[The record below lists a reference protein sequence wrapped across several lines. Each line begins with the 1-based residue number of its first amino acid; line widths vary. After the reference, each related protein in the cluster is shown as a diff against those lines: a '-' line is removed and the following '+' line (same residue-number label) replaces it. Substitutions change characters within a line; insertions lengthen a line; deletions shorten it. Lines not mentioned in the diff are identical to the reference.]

1 MARPKPTSTDI
12 ELRALDLFERLS
24 AYPGHARFRA
34 RLLAREPTQVLA
46 RLARIEAGH
55 AARAVMPTEA
65 IDTRA
70 GSSVEAPG
78 RIGPFRLTARIG
90 QGGMGDVWRGER
102 DDGLFEQTVAIKLIR
117 AHLGDE
123 ARRAF
128 DAERRIL
135 ARLDHPDIV
144 RLTDGGVTPEGLPYL
159 IMDFVNGAPFD
170 EAVAPLALASRV
182 AVFQQAARAV
192 QFAHGRL
199 VAHADLKPFNILVD
213 SDGRVRLL
221 DFGVAGLL
229 TGERDAAA
237 VAGAMTR
244 EFASPQRLAGAEPSI
259 ADDVFA
265 LGRILIGVIAGGA
278 DGDLSAIAA
287 QATAADEADRYGT
300 VAALLADLD
309 RWRTG
314 KPVLARGDTFPYRAG
329 KFIKRNKVGVAASTL
344 AVLALLVATG
354 AATLASI
361 RAERARAE
369 ATARFDDARGA
380 ARYLLFTLMDRLE
393 ARPRTLALRGEVAD
407 VAQHYLDRLSRGPGA
422 PDAVRLEAARGLIRL
437 AQVRGVP
444 GYRNLADPAAARGNL
459 DRALA
464 VLGDD
469 GEATAPELK
478 VTALI
483 YRSRIESAAD
493 HAADRALAT
502 LARADAIAAADA
514 RISATVRGELLSEHA
529 AARRW
534 KNDFSGVIPK
544 ARAALAILPVS
555 NDLDGLLERCKAMD
569 LLAEGLFYAVG
580 AKASLQPYRDTVT
593 LLEST
598 TRLYPNSPLAALR
611 LAHARWAL
619 GSTLLSMDRYG
630 EALALLSKTAF
641 DLQGMVAFDP
651 DDLEA
656 ARQLQVVRLDQAE
669 ALTDNHRVAEGLA
682 MMKANIQAR
691 RDWLAKRPGEP
702 RRLRD
707 LAIGVEQLGGVE
719 TRHGRVAEGCGAYA
733 EFRALLAQ
741 LARMGDIAQMDMADT
756 LDDLATQERRY
767 CPGSPATKRLRRGG
781 REK

>member
-1 MARPKPTSTDI
+1 MARPPPTSTEI

-24 AYPGHARFRA
+24 AHPGHARFRA
-34 RLLAREPTQVLA
+34 RLLARETEAVLS

-55 AARAVMPTEA
+55 AARAAMPTEVF
-65 IDTRA
+65 DTPA
-70 GSSVEAPG
+70 GPGLEAPG
-78 RIGPFRLTARIG
+78 HIGPFRLTARIG

-117 AHLGDE
+117 AHLGGE

-159 IMDFVNGAPFD
+159 IMDFVEGAPFD
-170 EAVAPLALASRV
+170 EAVAPLPLSSRIALFR
-182 AVFQQAARAV
+182 QAASAV

-199 VAHADLKPFNILVD
+199 IAHADLKPPNILVD
-213 SDGRVRLL
+213 PQGRVRLL
-221 DFGVAGLL
+221 DFGIAGLL
-229 TGERDAAA
+229 TGEGDGSSP
-237 VAGAMTR
+237 VGAMTR

-265 LGRILIGVIAGGA
+265 LGRILAGVAAGVA
-278 DGDLSAIAA
+278 DGDLAAIVAL
-287 QATAADEADRYGT
+287 ATAAVEAARYGT
-300 VAALLADLD
+300 VAALIGDLD
-309 RWRTG
+309 RWRAG
-314 KPVLARGDTFPYRAG
+314 EPVSARRDTFAYRTS
-329 KFIKRNKVGVAASTL
+329 KFVGRHRVGVAVSTL
-344 AVLALLVATG
+344 AVLALLATTG

-380 ARYLLFTLMDRLE
+380 ARYMLFTLMDRLE

-407 VAQHYLDRLSRGPGA
+407 VAQHYLDRLSRGAGA
-422 PDAVRLEAARGLIRL
+422 PAAVRLEAARGLIRL

-464 VLGDD
+464 VLGGDKD
-469 GEATAPELK
+469 LEAAALR

-493 HAADRALAT
+493 HTADTALAT
-502 LARADAIAAADA
+502 LARADAIVAT
-514 RISATVRGELLSEHA
+514 RPGLSATLQGELLSERA
-529 AARRW
+529 AALRW
-534 KNDFSGVIPK
+534 KNDFAGAIAP
-544 ARAALAILPVS
+544 ARAALALLPAS
-555 NDLDGLLERCKAMD
+555 NDLDGLLERGKAMD
-569 LLAEGLFYAVG
+569 LVAEGLFYAVG
-580 AKASLQPYRDTVT
+580 AKASVQPYRDTVS
-593 LLEST
+593 LLDST
-598 TRLYPNSPLAALR
+598 MRLYPNSPLAALR

-619 GSTLLSMDRYG
+619 GSTLLSMDRYY
-630 EALALLSKTAF
+630 EALALLASTAS
-641 DLQGMVAFDP
+641 DLQRMVAFDP

-656 ARQLQVVRLDQAE
+656 ARQLQVVQLDHAE
-669 ALTDNHRVAEGLA
+669 ALTDTHRVAEGLA
-682 MMKANIQAR
+682 LMKANIQAR
-691 RDWLAKRPGEP
+691 RDWLAKRPQEP

-707 LAIGVEQLGGVE
+707 LAIGVEQLGGIE

-733 EFRALLAQ
+733 EFHALLAR
-741 LARMGDIAQMDMADT
+741 LAQMGDIAQMDMADT
-756 LDDLATQERRY
+756 LDDLALQERRY
-767 CPGSPATKRLRRGG
+767 CSGSPAARP
-781 REK
+781 